1 MWIVFFYSE
10 KIYID
15 KYVWGDDEMEN
26 FNDLKKLYEDG
37 YRCIYQDGSDGNRT
51 IYLKNFDNE
60 KSTVVNLQDE
70 NEFSQFQNYISGLRM
85 S

>member
-1 MWIVFFYSE
+1 M
-10 KIYID
+10 
-15 KYVWGDDEMEN
+15 GN

-37 YRCIYQDGSDGNRT
+37 YRCIYQDGSEGNRT

>member
-1 MWIVFFYSE
+1 
-10 KIYID
+10 
-15 KYVWGDDEMEN
+15 MEN

-70 NEFSQFQNYISGLRM
+70 NEFSQFQNYISGLRI

>member
-37 YRCIYQDGSDGNRT
+37 YRCIYQDGSEGNRT

>member
-15 KYVWGDDEMEN
+15 KYVWGDDEIEN

-37 YRCIYQDGSDGNRT
+37 YRCIYQDGSEGNRT

>member
-1 MWIVFFYSE
+1 
-10 KIYID
+10 
-15 KYVWGDDEMEN
+15 MEN

-37 YRCIYQDGSDGNRT
+37 YRCIYQDGSKGNRT

>member
-15 KYVWGDDEMEN
+15 KYVWVDDEMEN

-37 YRCIYQDGSDGNRT
+37 YRCIYQDGSEGNRT